1 MDAVPLVHSPAESEV
16 VAMYVEEFTA
26 TGVLTADA
34 AEDLAHTAG
43 RFTSR
48 ITVTCNGHS
57 VHAPVLPVCW
67 DQLRVRNGSTV
78 SVTAE
83 RGYRPPDD
91 EDRMALRA
99 FVRRF
104 QVLTAVGPVRLA
116 LSGGSSARR
125 GRRRPW

>member
-1 MDAVPLVHSPAESEV
+1 
-16 VAMYVEEFTA
+16 MYVEEFTA
-26 TGVLTADA
+26 TGVLTAEG

-67 DQLRVRNGSTV
+67 DALRVMDGSTV

-83 RGYRPPDD
+83 RGYHPPDD
-91 EDRMALRA
+91 EDRIALRE

-104 QVLTAVGPVRLA
+104 QVLTALAPARLA

-125 GRRRPW
+125 GPRRPW

>member
-1 MDAVPLVHSPAESEV
+1 
-16 VAMYVEEFTA
+16 MYVEEFTA
-26 TGVLTADA
+26 TGALTADA
-34 AEDLAHTAG
+34 AEDLADIAG
-43 RFTSR
+43 RYTAR
-48 ITVTCNGHS
+48 ITVTCNGHT
-57 VHAPVLPVCW
+57 VLTPVLPWCW
-67 DQLRVRNGSTV
+67 DQLRVRNGCTV

-91 EDRMALRA
+91 EERMELRE

-104 QVLTAVGPVRLA
+104 QVLTAVGPARLA

>member
-1 MDAVPLVHSPAESEV
+1 
-16 VAMYVEEFTA
+16 MYVEEFTA
-26 TGVLTADA
+26 TGALTADA
-34 AEDLAHTAG
+34 AEDLADTAG

-48 ITVTCNGHS
+48 ITVTCNGHT
-57 VHAPVLPVCW
+57 VLTPVLPWCW
-67 DQLRVRNGSTV
+67 DRLRVRNGSTV

-83 RGYRPPDD
+83 RGYRPPGD
-91 EDRMALRA
+91 EDRIALRE

-104 QVLTAVGPVRLA
+104 QVLTAVGPARLV